1 MQDLSIESLGRIKE
15 RVSIFDAQSMD
26 LREKIKNDLRKK
38 IIKEKNWNML
48 RAMFNESPLVR
59 LWSLSFR
66 LF

>member
-1 MQDLSIESLGRIKE
+1 MKSVQDPSIESLGRIKE

-59 LWSLSFR
+59 L
-66 LF
+66 